1 MTFNSPSSLLCQSVI
16 KSDKV
21 LIVDDMEEVRWA
33 LSNVVRQSGFTPIL
47 AENGASALRLT
58 ECEAPDVVLLDVGLP
73 DMNGFDVL
81 DRLRKMHQ
89 SVPVIMVTGNGNIE
103 DAKHALRASA
113 FDYVAKP
120 FLNTDIVNIL
130 KRALEKRSK
139 LTFKSTPVSP
149 VSAESGLLESMG
161 FSNSIQ
167 QIVKSKTK
175 VSATNFAVLVIGETG
190 TGKELVSRAIHDES
204 GRSSKPFIA
213 VDCGAIPESLI
224 ESELFGHEKGSFTG
238 ATGVKIGAFEAAA
251 GGTIFLDE
259 IGNLPYS
266 VQGKLLR
273 VLETRR
279 VRRVG
284 CTQERPVDFRVVAA
298 TNNDLKHA
306 DPQYFRLDLYHRLA
320 EFTIPIPPLRDP
332 REDLAYLVN
341 RFLKLANLE
350 LSKDVTELSPESWD
364 LINGYSWPGNVRELR
379 NEIRRAVLLCQD
391 NDPIGTQQLS
401 NLVSEQDLPNKS
413 MESHSHAISSD
424 RVNEIREPI
433 HEMKQVQIP
442 YEMEFSCQ
450 LSSRG
455 ITALLALEGG
465 LHLTAVMGRAMS
477 EIERGILIQ
486 VLKVAEGNKALAAR
500 LLHIDYKTMHGK
512 LKKYQIDSAS
522 LFLDSLKSLDE
533 PLRKSTIF

>member
-1 MTFNSPSSLLCQSVI
+1 
-16 KSDKV
+16 
-21 LIVDDMEEVRWA
+21 
-33 LSNVVRQSGFTPIL
+33 
-47 AENGASALRLT
+47 
-58 ECEAPDVVLLDVGLP
+58 
-73 DMNGFDVL
+73 
-81 DRLRKMHQ
+81 
-89 SVPVIMVTGNGNIE
+89 
-103 DAKHALRASA
+103 
-113 FDYVAKP
+113 
-120 FLNTDIVNIL
+120 
-130 KRALEKRSK
+130 
-139 LTFKSTPVSP
+139 
-149 VSAESGLLESMG
+149 
-161 FSNSIQ
+161 
-167 QIVKSKTK
+167 
-175 VSATNFAVLVIGETG
+175 
-190 TGKELVSRAIHDES
+190 
-204 GRSSKPFIA
+204 
-213 VDCGAIPESLI
+213 
-224 ESELFGHEKGSFTG
+224 
-238 ATGVKIGAFEAAA
+238 
-251 GGTIFLDE
+251 
-259 IGNLPYS
+259 
-266 VQGKLLR
+266 
-273 VLETRR
+273 
-279 VRRVG
+279 
-284 CTQERPVDFRVVAA
+284 VVAA

-306 DPQYFRLDLYHRLA
+306 DPQHFRLDLYHRLA
-320 EFTIPIPPLRDP
+320 EFTILIPPLRDR

-350 LSKDVTELSPESWD
+350 LSKDVTELTPESWD

-424 RVNEIREPI
+424 RVNEICEPI

>member
-1 MTFNSPSSLLCQSVI
+1 
-16 KSDKV
+16 
-21 LIVDDMEEVRWA
+21 
-33 LSNVVRQSGFTPIL
+33 
-47 AENGASALRLT
+47 
-58 ECEAPDVVLLDVGLP
+58 
-73 DMNGFDVL
+73 
-81 DRLRKMHQ
+81 MHQ

-120 FLNTDIVNIL
+120 FLNSEIVNIL
-130 KRALEKRSK
+130 KRALEKRSRK
-139 LTFKSTPVSP
+139 FFKSEQVNSVP
-149 VSAESGLLESMG
+149 AESELLESMG
-161 FSNSIQ
+161 FSSSIQ
-167 QIVKSKTK
+167 QIVKSKAK
-175 VSATNFAVLVIGETG
+175 VSSTNFAVLVIGETG

-204 GRSSKPFIA
+204 GRSAKPFVA

-298 TNNDLKHA
+298 TNNDLKHV
-306 DPQYFRLDLYHRLA
+306 DPQHFRLDLYHRLA
-320 EFTIPIPPLRDP
+320 EFTIEIPPLRDR
-332 REDLAYLVN
+332 REDLEYLVN

-350 LSKDVTELSPESWD
+350 LSKDVTELTPESWD

-401 NLVSEQDLPNKS
+401 NLVSERALPIKS
-413 MESHSHAISSD
+413 IETQSHAISMGHVMELSQSL
-424 RVNEIREPI
+424 
-433 HEMKQVQIP
+433 HEMNPAQTP
-442 YEMEFSCQ
+442 YDMEFSCR
-450 LSSRG
+450 LSTRG

-465 LHLTAVMGRAMS
+465 LHLTAVMGKAMS

-486 VLKVAEGNKALAAR
+486 VLKIAEGNKAHAAR

-512 LKKYQIDSAS
+512 LKKIPD
-522 LFLDSLKSLDE
+522 
-533 PLRKSTIF
+533 

>member
-1 MTFNSPSSLLCQSVI
+1 MTFSSPATLLSQSVI

-33 LSNVVRQSGFTPIL
+33 LSNIVRQSGFTPIL
-47 AENGASALRLT
+47 AENGASALRLS
-58 ECEAPDVVLLDVGLP
+58 ECNAPDAVLLDVGLP

-81 DRLRKMHQ
+81 EHLRKMHQ

-120 FLNTDIVNIL
+120 FLNSEIVNIL
-130 KRALEKRSK
+130 KRALEKRSRK
-139 LTFKSTPVSP
+139 FFKSEQVNSVP
-149 VSAESGLLESMG
+149 AESELLESMG
-161 FSNSIQ
+161 FSSSIQ
-167 QIVKSKTK
+167 QIVKSKAK
-175 VSATNFAVLVIGETG
+175 VSSTNFAVLVIGETG

-204 GRSSKPFIA
+204 GRSAKPFVA

-306 DPQYFRLDLYHRLA
+306 DPQHFRLDLYHRLA
-320 EFTIPIPPLRDP
+320 EFTIEIPPLRDR
-332 REDLAYLVN
+332 REDLEYLVN

-350 LSKDVTELSPESWD
+350 LSKAVTELTPESWD

-401 NLVSEQDLPNKS
+401 NLVSERALPIKS
-413 MESHSHAISSD
+413 IETQSHAISMGHVMELSQSL
-424 RVNEIREPI
+424 
-433 HEMKQVQIP
+433 HEMNPAQTP
-442 YEMEFSCQ
+442 YDMEFSCR
-450 LSSRG
+450 LSAQG

-465 LHLTAVMGRAMS
+465 LHLTAVMGKAMS

-486 VLKVAEGNKALAAR
+486 VLKITEGNKAHAAR

-522 LFLDSLKSLDE
+522 LFLDSLNRLDE
-533 PLRKSTIF
+533 PLRKSTSF